1 MCRFLTDLHV
11 PCNQNLA
18 AKKGMTSKAE
28 QNLRHLEAYRLKLS
42 KKRKSEILTEEMLIL
57 LGSKVSPLMRMKEW
71 ELIFGINKD
80 GVSFRTFYS
89 SVQKYN
95 PTIILIKDTK
105 GNVFGGL
112 ASEKWHPSGRFYG
125 TGESFL
131 FTFKNK
137 GSLSVYR
144 WTGANDLILYSDY
157 TRVIMGGG

>member
-1 MCRFLTDLHV
+1 MYRSLTELRV
-11 PCNQNLA
+11 RCSKSLA

-28 QNLRHLEAYRLKLS
+28 QNVRHLEAYRLKLS

-71 ELIFGINKD
+71 ELIFGINRD
-80 GVSFRTFYS
+80 GISFRTFYA
-89 SVQKYN
+89 SVQKHN

-105 GNVFGGL
+105 GNVFGGF
-112 ASEKWHPSGRFYG
+112 ASEKWHPSSRFYG

-131 FTFKNK
+131 FTFKRK
-137 GSLSVYR
+137 GSLLVYR

-157 TRVIMGGG
+157 TRLIMGGG